1 MSKKAIETTENVIQ
15 ELSRIDFKK
24 KGFKLKKS
32 KKQHLLLITI
42 QDGASRN
49 LEGIKKIKAETTHI
63 KIGDDEYLFD
73 ITKDIYTQGLKSFYL
88 LDMNKGQLHLDLGD
102 TYKFNPKG
110 LKKLIREQA
119 ITQTLSRMTNQ
130 QTKINFF
137 VGIFFALFGGLIGYL
152 IALYSSGVL
161 G

>member
-1 MSKKAIETTENVIQ
+1 MSKKAIETTEKVMQ
-15 ELSRIDFKK
+15 ELSRVDFKK

-32 KKQHLLLITI
+32 KKQHFLLVTI

-49 LEGIKKIKAETTHI
+49 LEGIKKIKSNTTHL
-63 KIGDDEYLFD
+63 KIGENEFLFD
-73 ITKDIYTQGLKSFYL
+73 ITKDIYTQGLKSYYL
-88 LDMNKGQLHLDLGD
+88 LDLNKGQLHLDLDD
-102 TYKFNPKG
+102 TFKFNPKG

-137 VGIFFALFGGLIGYL
+137 VGVFFAIFGGLIGYL